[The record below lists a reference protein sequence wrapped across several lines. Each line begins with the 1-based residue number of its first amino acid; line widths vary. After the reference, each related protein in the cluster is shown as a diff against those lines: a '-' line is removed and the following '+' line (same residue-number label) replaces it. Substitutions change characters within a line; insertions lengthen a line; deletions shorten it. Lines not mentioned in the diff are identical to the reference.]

1 MSDTTTTE
9 NNKQNGLK
17 RSYLSSFEVLGQS
30 IAAIAPSATPALVIP
45 LVFGFAGNGT
55 WLAYAIGLVVFL
67 LVSLSVNQ
75 FTKRSATPGNLYS
88 FIVKGLGTD
97 AGVITGWGLVLAYLL
112 TASAVL
118 CGYIN
123 YANVLIGY
131 SGIALPP
138 VIQAIIL
145 GIIGAAIAWYIAVK
159 DIKLSARLM
168 LSLEI
173 ISMTLIT
180 LLAIVVLVNHGFT
193 IDPAQTSL
201 QGVSLSSWGIG
212 LVLAFFSFCGFESAT
227 SLGHEAK
234 DPLKTI
240 PRAVISST
248 AIVGVFFILLSYIE
262 VFGFQGSSTALN
274 NAAAPLTDI
283 ANANGIGIFGPLISI
298 GALISFW
305 ACFMACINAASRVLY
320 LMGQHGVVHSNV
332 GDVHKTNRTPHIA
345 ITATVIVAAVIPFIL
360 IAYGGGLFD
369 IYGWVGTIGTY
380 GFILAY
386 ALIAIAAPLYLLREK
401 ELKRPDI
408 ALAVVTIILLAAA
421 IVGSIYS
428 NATSGAPY
436 SWFIYIFVGYLII
449 GGALF
454 LVSKKRSPHLS
465 ASITTEIEKVH
476 TEFRAI
482 RAEGGNGPKH

>member
-1 MSDTTTTE
+1 
-9 NNKQNGLK
+9 
-17 RSYLSSFEVLGQS
+17 
-30 IAAIAPSATPALVIP
+30 
-45 LVFGFAGNGT
+45 
-55 WLAYAIGLVVFL
+55 
-67 LVSLSVNQ
+67 
-75 FTKRSATPGNLYS
+75 
-88 FIVKGLGTD
+88 
-97 AGVITGWGLVLAYLL
+97 
-112 TASAVL
+112 
-118 CGYIN
+118 
-123 YANVLIGY
+123 
-131 SGIALPP
+131 
-138 VIQAIIL
+138 
-145 GIIGAAIAWYIAVK
+145 
-159 DIKLSARLM
+159 M

-193 IDPAQTSL
+193 IDPAQISL

>member
-1 MSDTTTTE
+1 
-9 NNKQNGLK
+9 
-17 RSYLSSFEVLGQS
+17 
-30 IAAIAPSATPALVIP
+30 
-45 LVFGFAGNGT
+45 
-55 WLAYAIGLVVFL
+55 
-67 LVSLSVNQ
+67 
-75 FTKRSATPGNLYS
+75 
-88 FIVKGLGTD
+88 
-97 AGVITGWGLVLAYLL
+97 
-112 TASAVL
+112 
-118 CGYIN
+118 
-123 YANVLIGY
+123 
-131 SGIALPP
+131 
-138 VIQAIIL
+138 
-145 GIIGAAIAWYIAVK
+145 
-159 DIKLSARLM
+159 M

-193 IDPAQTSL
+193 IDPAQISL

-369 IYGWVGTIGTY
+369 IYGWVGTIGHLWVYPCLCTDRHQ
-380 GFILAY
+380 LHRCT
-386 ALIAIAAPLYLLREK
+386 LLREK

>member
-1 MSDTTTTE
+1 MSETSPSE
-9 NNKQNGLK
+9 IKQPNGLK

-55 WLAYAIGLVVFL
+55 WLAYVIGLVVFL
-67 LVSLSVNQ
+67 LVSFSVNQ

-88 FIVKGLGTD
+88 FILKGLGTD

-118 CGYIN
+118 CGYVN

-131 SGIALPP
+131 SGATFPP
-138 VIQAIIL
+138 ILQAIVL

-159 DIKLSARLM
+159 DIKLSARVM
-168 LSLEI
+168 LTCEI

-180 LLAIVVLVNHGFT
+180 LLAIVVLVGHGFAV
-193 IDPAQTSL
+193 DPAQTSL
-201 QGVSLSSWGIG
+201 QGVTLSSWGIG

-248 AIVGVFFILLSYIE
+248 AIVGVFFIILSYVE
-262 VFGFQGSSTALN
+262 VFSFQGSATALN

-283 ANANGIGIFGPLISI
+283 ANANGIAVFGPLISI

-305 ACFMACINAASRVLY
+305 ACFLACINAGARVLY
-320 LMGQHGVVHSNV
+320 LMGQHGVVNNRV
-332 GDVHKTNRTPHIA
+332 GNAHVSNRTPHVA
-345 ITATVIVAAVIPFIL
+345 ITAAVIIAAVIPLIL

-369 IYGWVGTIGTY
+369 IYGWVGTVGTY
-380 GFILAY
+380 GFVLAY

-408 ALAVVTIILLAAA
+408 ALAVITILLLAAA

-436 SWFIYIFVGYLII
+436 SWFIYIFVAYLVV
-449 GGALF
+449 GGAWF
-454 LVSKKRSPHLS
+454 LITKKRSPHLAS
-465 ASITTEIEKVH
+465 SITSEIEKVH
-476 TEFRAI
+476 QEFRVI
-482 RAEGGNGPKH
+482 RANGGNGPKH